1 MTLSERVQQI
11 IHAVEVGRFARWLQ
25 LFPLVMGI
33 IGLVVLYDLGSY
45 RGFNSVEAMDAAQVA
60 RHVAEGQG
68 YTTDFIRP
76 LSVYL
81 VQRHNHDIHPG
92 EIQTTKP
99 VDFAELGGTHPD
111 LANAPVYPTVLA
123 GLIKVFRPSWKA
135 ETRKLFWS
143 EGGRFM
149 RYKMEFLIA
158 LMNQVWLLVVV
169 GLTFIIARKL
179 IDAPAAW
186 LAAVLTLGVDMLWR
200 FSVSGQSTL
209 LLLVIYLSLIWCLIK
224 IEEAGRADKPNV
236 KQLFRLAVIVGGL
249 MGVGMLT
256 RYAFGWVIVPVVIFL
271 VLFGGV
277 RRPGLAVAAFL
288 AFALVV
294 TPWIIRNLSVS
305 GTLLGTAGYAVVE
318 ETFVYPGTQLMQSVN
333 PDLAAAHWLRPYFS
347 KFMVNTRYILQDDL
361 LRIGGSWVAVLF
373 FAGLL
378 LRLQNIAARRLRYFT
393 MMCLGVWLVVQA
405 LGKTQLSAISP
416 DINSENLLVLLTPCV
431 VIFGVTFFLTLLHQM
446 KSSSVQVRRI
456 VIALM
461 GLASCQV
468 FIANLLPPKISPVAY
483 PPYYPPEI
491 QRVAGWLQPD
501 ELLMSD
507 IPWAVAWYGRHQ
519 CVWTTLNTKYEFYQF
534 NDYVKNVSGLY
545 LTLNTLN
552 QKLYSE
558 CLQGGADSWGNFVLK
573 SVTANQIPP
582 QFPLKVAP
590 AGLVSGIFLTDHQ
603 RWVSQ

>member
-1 MTLSERVQQI
+1 M
-11 IHAVEVGRFARWLQ
+11 IHAVEVGRLARWLQ

-33 IGLVVLYDLGSY
+33 IGLVVIYDLGSY

-68 YTTDFIRP
+68 FTTDFIRP
-76 LSVYL
+76 FSVYL
-81 VQRHNHDIHPG
+81 VQKHNHDIHLG

-99 VDFAELGGTHPD
+99 MDFAELAGLHPD

-123 GLIKVFRPSWKA
+123 GLIKVFRPSWKV

-209 LLLVIYLSLIWCLIK
+209 LLLVIYLGLIWCLIK
-224 IEEAGRADKPNV
+224 IEEGGRADKPNV

-249 MGVGMLT
+249 AGVGMLT

-288 AFALVV
+288 AFGLVV
-294 TPWIIRNLSVS
+294 APWIIRNLSVS
-305 GTLLGTAGYAVVE
+305 GALFGTAGYAVVE
-318 ETFVYPGTQLMQSVN
+318 DTFIFPGTQLMQSVN
-333 PDLAAAHWLRPYFS
+333 PDLVAAHWLRPYFT

-361 LRIGGSWVAVLF
+361 LRIGGSWVAVFF

-378 LRLQNIAARRLRYFT
+378 LGLRNIAARRLRYFT
-393 MMCLGVWLVVQA
+393 MMCLGMWLVAQA

-446 KSSSVQVRRI
+446 KPASVQVRLI
-456 VIALM
+456 VITLM
-461 GLASCQV
+461 VLASCQV
-468 FIANLLPPKISPVAY
+468 FIANLLPPKSSPVAY

-491 QRVAGWLQPD
+491 QRVAGWLRPD
-501 ELLMSD
+501 ELMMSD

-573 SVTANQIPP
+573 SVTVNQIPQ

-590 AGLVSGIFLTDHQ
+590 AGLVSGVFLTDRQ